1 MSDNSWIIVSNRFSG
16 RGRAGVRSSSLK
28 EKLQARGHFATEVNG
43 STLEGCLVDLRA
55 NLVINSPRGILIVGG
70 DGLVNAVVS
79 EVHKVAVDTPI
90 LVVAEGTGNDFSR
103 TCGTFGLSDDDLVDL
118 ICKRDPHRLD
128 LLLINERPC
137 VEIAATGF
145 DANVNRRANA
155 MRRVKGKLKYV
166 VAMLQE
172 LIRLKAISYRL
183 ILDGNERTFEALF
196 VAVANSASYGGGMRI
211 SPNSSPHDGLI
222 EVAVLEPVTRLELLR
237 VFPRV
242 FSGTHINHPSFKVYR
257 GVEGRLEAETSVYAD
272 GEDFGTLP
280 IDFRVFPNAIKVWK
294 SP

>member
-1 MSDNSWIIVSNRFSG
+1 MNDNPWIIVSNRFSG
-16 RGRAGVRSSSLK
+16 RGRAGARSSNLN
-28 EKLQARGHFATEVNG
+28 EKIKARGHFATEVSGN
-43 STLEGCLVDLRA
+43 TLESCLVELRA
-55 NLVINSPRGILIVGG
+55 NLVSNSPRGILIVGG

-79 EVHKVAVDTPI
+79 EVHKAAGNTPI

-103 TCGTFGLSDDDLVDL
+103 TCGTFGLSDDGLVDL
-118 ICKRDPHRLD
+118 ICRKDPHRLD

-155 MRRVKGKLKYV
+155 MRRVRGKLKYV
-166 VAMLQE
+166 VAMFQE

-183 ILDGNERTFEALF
+183 ILDGNEMTFNALF

-211 SPNSSPHDGLI
+211 SPNSAPDDGVI
-222 EVAVLEPVTRLELLR
+222 EVAVLEPVSRFELLR

-242 FSGTHINHPSFKVYR
+242 FSGTHIDHARFKVYR

-280 IDFRVFPNAIKVWK
+280 IDFRVLPNAIRVWK
-294 SP
+294 SS